1 MSSRE
6 RGQVPF
12 DLIESDRDLATLVA
26 RLTSARL
33 SRVAVDVEGEN
44 NLHSYG
50 IHVALIQLYDGER
63 AYLVDPLA
71 IRDRELLR
79 QLMERSPWVKVWFDA
94 ASDLLAF
101 RHALDL
107 GPAPILDLAI
117 AAKLL
122 GLHGGLHT
130 LTRQEGPVSQKD
142 RFQRANWLRR
152 PLPRPLLEYAVSDV
166 THLMELSDRLVA
178 QCTQQGLLYEL
189 LARSWGEQTAERVW
203 NPFANS
209 VRIPGYNRM
218 GGEERRRADL
228 LWRAREYY
236 ARRHNM
242 PPEMTVPKAVLA
254 RLAALGPIDPAR
266 IAEELESQGTGGQGP
281 GGKIATGDFADC
293 IKQAE
298 RDVAGAE
305 PPPARHRR

>member
-6 RGQVPF
+6 RGRVPF
-12 DLIESDRDLATLVA
+12 DLIESDNGLSSLIA
-26 RLTSARL
+26 RLKSARL

-44 NLHSYG
+44 NLHRYG

-79 QLMERSPWVKVWFDA
+79 ELMERSPWVKVWFDA
-94 ASDLLAF
+94 ASDLLGF
-101 RHALDL
+101 RHALDM

-122 GLHGGLHT
+122 GLRGGLHA
-130 LTRQEGPVSQKD
+130 LTGQEGSASHKD

-152 PLPRPLLEYAVSDV
+152 PLPRSLLEYAVSDV
-166 THLMELSDRLVA
+166 THLLELSDRLLE
-178 QCTQQGLLYEL
+178 QCMQKGLLYEL
-189 LARSWGEQTAERVW
+189 LARSWEAQIAERTW

-218 GGEERRRADL
+218 DREGRRRADL

-236 ARRHNM
+236 ARRRDL
-242 PPEMTVPKAVLA
+242 PPEMALPKALLA
-254 RLAALGPIDPAR
+254 HLVALGTIDPAR
-266 IAEELESQGTGGQGP
+266 IASELSSPDAGIRIASHDFVDALDQAQKDTGYS
-281 GGKIATGDFADC
+281 TT
-293 IKQAE
+293 
-298 RDVAGAE
+298 
-305 PPPARHRR
+305 